1 MKYLK
6 VLIATL
12 CFFIATSG
20 FTGCTALKKG
30 LSTKE
35 DGMIEDMQ
43 YGKEN
48 TNEECI
54 VIESFDYD
62 GELITV
68 GSDVAGYVE
77 LPAHY
82 YLSYEKEEEQ
92 TLRYIDKPDSTVVL
106 LMTYYPINSD
116 LEASAAS
123 SADYFYEGYKR
134 ADLYPEIDQ
143 ASVSKTK
150 VKIAGKEGYM
160 VTYRDSETGTWYT
173 VSLVPCPSDETLRSV
188 WVTYPPEHE
197 YLLDM
202 VISTYR
208 FEK

>member
-6 VLIATL
+6 VLVATL
-12 CFFIATSG
+12 CFFIVSG
-20 FTGCTALKKG
+20 GFAGCTALGKG
-30 LSTKE
+30 LSAKE
-35 DGMIEDMQ
+35 EGMTEDMQ
-43 YGKEN
+43 NNEEN

-106 LMTYYPINSD
+106 LMTYYPIESD

-123 SADYFYEGYKR
+123 NADYFYEGYKR

-150 VKIAGKEGYM
+150 IKIAGKEGYL
-160 VTYRDSETGTWYT
+160 VTHRESGTGTWYT
-173 VSLVPCPSDETLRSV
+173 VCFVACPSDETLRSV

-197 YLLDM
+197 YLFDM